1 MINKVEKRRDY
12 NIKEAANKNNWDT
25 VLHLLSQPLLN
36 LERKDRQYNLLS
48 LNASIKSDEHDTEFL
63 DLYQDNTYNA
73 LELVLIKERNRY
85 LYKALE
91 KLQKDDLRIFLAIT
105 LYNTSASQLTKETQY
120 KSHKTIKIHYEKTC
134 QTLRKELEKYF

>member
-12 NIKEAANKNNWDT
+12 KIKKAAKKNNWDS

-36 LERKDRQYNLLS
+36 LERKDRYYNLLS
-48 LNASIKSDEHDTEFL
+48 LNASIKSDEHNTEFL

-73 LELVLIKERNRY
+73 LELVLIKERNQY

-91 KLQKDDLRIFLAIT
+91 KLQNDDFIIFLSIA
-105 LYNTSASQLTKETQY
+105 LYNTSALQLTKETKY
-120 KSHKTIKIHYEKTC
+120 KSHKTIQIHYEKTC
-134 QTLRKELEKYF
+134 QTLRKELKKYF

>member
-1 MINKVEKRRDY
+1 MVNKVEKRRDY
-12 NIKEAANKNNWDT
+12 KINEAANKNNWDT
-25 VLHLLSQPLLN
+25 VLHLLSQPLWN

-48 LNASIKSDEHDTEFL
+48 FNTSIKSDEHDTEFL

-73 LELVLIKERNRY
+73 LELVLTKERNQY
-85 LYKALE
+85 LYKALK
-91 KLQKDDLRIFLAIT
+91 KLHKDDLLIFLSIA
-105 LYNTSASQLTKETQY
+105 LYNTSALQLTKETQY